1 MAKRIGLLTA
11 GSDCAGMNAAIR
23 GIGKAVSAEKNLEL
37 IGFRDGFN
45 GLVEDRTMDLG
56 GGVLS
61 GILTLGGTI
70 LGISR
75 NIPQAMPAANGT
87 ADLTQNAVDTY
98 KRRKLDALVCIG
110 GKETIKAGLRLSQAG
125 LNVVVLPKAA
135 DNDIPGTDK
144 AIGFDTAREIATQAI
159 DRLHST
165 ANATHRI
172 MIVELAGVSAGWLT
186 LGAGLAA
193 GADVILIPEFPYDF
207 GLISAAIGGR
217 QKAGRNFSL
226 VAVAENARSQELVE
240 FMERAARKKAGQQ
253 SGSDSAVN
261 AEMERIGKGYS
272 GETMLLAR
280 RLEDETGLQ
289 SRITILG
296 ALVRGGTPTASDRL
310 LATQLAEWGV
320 LMAATGQFGRMAV
333 RMDGAMSSVPL
344 EDVVDKHKLVTADH
358 GWIRGAYQVGTCLG
372 VEISGL

>member
-1 MAKRIGLLTA
+1 MEL
-11 GSDCAGMNAAIR
+11 GS
-23 GIGKAVSAEKNLEL
+23 
-37 IGFRDGFN
+37 
-45 GLVEDRTMDLG
+45 
-56 GGVLS
+56 GVLS

-207 GLISAAIGGR
+207 GLISAAIGAR
-217 QKAGRNFSL
+217 QAAGRNFSL

-372 VEISGL
+372 VKIPGL